1 MSQVFFRQPYF
12 GAWEGRMAKTTLIAQ
27 LMASFAHA
35 AFIAG
40 YSTAEMAELVAF
52 GGSADVDHQSDRAK
66 IVFSAATQRR
76 SARVA

>member
-1 MSQVFFRQPYF
+1 MV
-12 GAWEGRMAKTTLIAQ
+12 ETTLIAR

-52 GGSADVDHQSDRAK
+52 GGSADVDRQSDRAK
-66 IVFSAATQRR
+66 IASGAVTQLR
-76 SARVA
+76 SARLA